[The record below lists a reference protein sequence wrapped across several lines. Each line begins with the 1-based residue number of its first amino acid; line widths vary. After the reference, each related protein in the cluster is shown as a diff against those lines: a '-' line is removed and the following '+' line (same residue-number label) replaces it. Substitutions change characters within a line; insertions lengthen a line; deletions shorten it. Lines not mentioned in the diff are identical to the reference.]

1 MTPIQKIAVQ
11 LSQVRERLNTIGQL
25 EGDAY
30 TDEIRSEET
39 ALQTEYGD
47 LERRHRSAIVA
58 EPEGETREVAP
69 DAEQRERVELRSRAG
84 QATFLV
90 EIEHRLE

>member
-1 MTPIQKIAVQ
+1 M
-11 LSQVRERLNTIGQL
+11 RERLNTIGQL

-30 TDEIRSEET
+30 TDEIRTEET